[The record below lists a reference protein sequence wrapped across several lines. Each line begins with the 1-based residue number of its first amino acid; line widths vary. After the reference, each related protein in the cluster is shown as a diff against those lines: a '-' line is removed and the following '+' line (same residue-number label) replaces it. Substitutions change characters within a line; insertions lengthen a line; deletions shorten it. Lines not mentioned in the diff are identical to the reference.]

1 VTAERVMA
9 RGGWQR
15 VRREYGMVV
24 GHGPGGSRKK
34 FTTSGGPTIK
44 PPEVIPVLGGWLMFG
59 GCVRNFRRPKKT
71 AEN

>member
-1 VTAERVMA
+1 
-9 RGGWQR
+9 
-15 VRREYGMVV
+15 MVV

-44 PPEVIPVLGGWLMFG
+44 PPEIIPMLGGWLMFG